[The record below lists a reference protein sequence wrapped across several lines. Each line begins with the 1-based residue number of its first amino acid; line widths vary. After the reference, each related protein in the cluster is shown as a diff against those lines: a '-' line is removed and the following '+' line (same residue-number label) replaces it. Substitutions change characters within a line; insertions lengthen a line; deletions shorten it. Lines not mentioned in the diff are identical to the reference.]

1 MRIIV
6 RRRDVKIVFNYLGE
20 SPNEYLFTRQKLNWE
35 GEQYTFLSSY
45 SSGVSFIGTTIIV
58 FFLSKVFE
66 CSDPF
71 MGIVGTTLSGI
82 ARIFY
87 VSSLLL

>member
-1 MRIIV
+1 MVQI
-6 RRRDVKIVFNYLGE
+6 FYFFYFAGE
-20 SPNEYLFTRQKLNWE
+20 SVNEYLFTRQKLNWE
-35 GEQYTFLSSY
+35 GDLYALLSSY
-45 SSGVSFIGTTIIV
+45 SSGISFVGTTVVV

-71 MGIVGTTLSGI
+71 MGIVGTTMSGI

-87 VSSLLL
+87 VSKRESVEQFKQ